1 MTRTKF
7 IVIVIIA
14 LLFLS
19 GALLL
24 DKVID
29 YLRGIQPVIS
39 KPFAPAETLPP
50 ANIKPDDPN
59 PDNLPLILPPGF
71 AISIFAKDLVNPRVL
86 SIDPY
91 GNLITSI
98 TSGGKVVALRDTNDD
113 GRSDET
119 ITVISGLNKPHGL
132 AWRCVKTCELYIAET
147 DKVVAYDYTEDLKAV
162 NGKKIVDL
170 PSGEGH
176 FTRTLLFRPAPYE
189 NELLISVGSS
199 CNVCL
204 ERDSRRAKI
213 LSYNVETKNLEIF
226 AAGLR
231 NAVFMNISP
240 VTGSV
245 WATEMGRDLL
255 GDDIPPDEINIIEK
269 GKNYGWPIC
278 YGQNIHDADF
288 DKNTYFRNP
297 CPLPFETPSHI
308 DLQAH
313 SAPLGLSFVPEEG
326 WPEDFWHDLFVV
338 YHGSWNRSVPTG
350 YKLVRFKLDALGN
363 LMGQEDLIT
372 GWLKGNEAW
381 GRPADVLVLTGGMMY
396 ISDDKAGLI
405 YRILRYETP

>member
-170 PSGEGH
+170 LQHLKP
-176 FTRTLLFRPAPYE
+176 L
-189 NELLISVGSS
+189 
-199 CNVCL
+199 
-204 ERDSRRAKI
+204 
-213 LSYNVETKNLEIF
+213 
-226 AAGLR
+226 AG
-231 NAVFMNISP
+231 
-240 VTGSV
+240 
-245 WATEMGRDLL
+245 
-255 GDDIPPDEINIIEK
+255 
-269 GKNYGWPIC
+269 
-278 YGQNIHDADF
+278 
-288 DKNTYFRNP
+288 
-297 CPLPFETPSHI
+297 
-308 DLQAH
+308 
-313 SAPLGLSFVPEEG
+313 
-326 WPEDFWHDLFVV
+326 
-338 YHGSWNRSVPTG
+338 
-350 YKLVRFKLDALGN
+350 
-363 LMGQEDLIT
+363 
-372 GWLKGNEAW
+372 
-381 GRPADVLVLTGGMMY
+381 
-396 ISDDKAGLI
+396 
-405 YRILRYETP
+405 